1 MNQDTN
7 TVDLTAVDAPFDL
20 PEAPALTEAQQKAA
34 YLKAEKAA
42 AKAAKAAAKAAKAA
56 KAAEKAAEK
65 AANPPKAKPEPKLTV
80 KEVVLAGLA
89 LQADS
94 EANGTGKFPSDKDIV
109 AQVNVLIPDNN
120 CQSIAWYKNA
130 LKPAKGATEAK
141 IHFLDEDGTTTQA
154 KATYFE
160 GVIPPKVVRKNAP
173 KAKQT
178 EAQAEDAAYAAKMDA
193 WCEAQGM
200 VEPYEMTPDMLAQF
214 EATLVAEAAAE

>member
-7 TVDLTAVDAPFDL
+7 TVDLPFEL
-20 PEAPALTEAQQKAA
+20 PEAPALTDGQQKAA
-34 YLKAEKAA
+34 KTAKTAKA
-42 AKAAKAAAKAAKAA
+42 AAKAAAKAEK
-56 KAAEKAAEK
+56 AEKAAEK

-94 EANGTGKFPSDKDIV
+94 EANDTGKVPSDKDIV
-109 AQVNVLIPDNN
+109 AQVNKLIPDNN

-141 IHFLDEDGTTTQA
+141 IRFLDEDGTTTQA

-160 GVIPPKVVRKNAP
+160 GVIPPKGVRKNAP
-173 KAKQT
+173 KAKI
-178 EAQAEDAAYAAKMDA
+178 AASLAADADYTAKMDA

-200 VEPYEMTPDMLAQF
+200 VAPFEMTPDMLAQF
-214 EATLVAEAAAE
+214 EATLIAESAAE

>member
-1 MNQDTN
+1 MNDQATN
-7 TVDLTAVDAPFDL
+7 TADLSNTDLPFEL
-20 PEAPALTEAQQKAA
+20 PEAPEAPALTEAQQKAA
-34 YLKAEKAA
+34 
-42 AKAAKAAAKAAKAA
+42 AKVAKAAAKAAKAA
-56 KAAEKAAEK
+56 EKGEAK
-65 AANPPKAKPEPKLTV
+65 PKPEPKLTV

-94 EANGTGKFPSDKDIV
+94 EANGTGKVPTDKEIV

-160 GVIPPKVVRKNAP
+160 GVIPPKVVRKNAI
-173 KAKQT
+173 KAKI
-178 EAQAEDAAYAAKMDA
+178 AASLAADADYAAKMDA

-200 VEPYEMTPDMLAQF
+200 VAPFEMTPDMLAQF
-214 EATLVAEAAAE
+214 ETTLIAESAATE

>member
-7 TVDLTAVDAPFDL
+7 TTDLTAVDAPFEL

-34 YLKAEKAA
+34 DIKAEKEAQKAAKAAVKAEKAA
-42 AKAAKAAAKAAKAA
+42 AKAAAKAEKEAAKPA
-56 KAAEKAAEK
+56 
-65 AANPPKAKPEPKLTV
+65 PKEPKLTV

-94 EANGTGKFPSDKDIV
+94 EANGTGKVPSDKDIV

-141 IHFLDEDGTTTQA
+141 IKFLDEDGTTTQA

-160 GVIPPKVVRKNAP
+160 GVIPPKVVRRNAP

-178 EAQAEDAAYAAKMDA
+178 EAQAADADYAAKMDA

-200 VEPYEMTPDMLAQF
+200 VPPFEMTPDMLAEF

>member
-1 MNQDTN
+1 MNDVTN
-7 TVDLTAVDAPFDL
+7 TTDLSNTDLPFEL
-20 PEAPALTEAQQKAA
+20 PEAPALTDGQQKAA
-34 YLKAEKAA
+34 DLKAAKAA
-42 AKAAKAAAKAAKAA
+42 EKAAKAAAKAAKAA
-56 KAAEKAAEK
+56 EKAAKAAEQE
-65 AANPPKAKPEPKLTV
+65 ANPPKPKPEPKLTV

-89 LQADS
+89 LQAAS
-94 EANGTGKFPSDKDIV
+94 EAEGTGKVPSDKDIV
-109 AQVNVLIPDNN
+109 AQVNKLIPDNN

-141 IHFLDEDGTTTQA
+141 IHFLDADGSTTQA
-154 KATYFE
+154 TATYFD

-200 VEPYEMTPDMLAQF
+200 VEPYEMTPDMLAAF
-214 EATLVAEAAAE
+214 EATLIEPATAE